1 MTEEPTGKGY
11 CLKVLEELGQH
22 PAISFMEDV
31 VAAAVTQIAA
41 AMGVPVHAD
50 PYGNL
55 ITTYMGPRSDD
66 ADMPTIAF
74 VAHMDHPGFEVIDE
88 DGDSYVARALGGV
101 PPASFYPG
109 VPLSIATKDGAVL
122 KAATSGRHGAED
134 QRMITLELDQPQT
147 LALPAPAVL
156 DLPSFLLK
164 DGLAHMRAADDL
176 AGCAAILAAT
186 KELVE
191 GDREANQNVGRV
203 HGIFTLA
210 EEVGLV
216 GARLLAEAGNLPKDS
231 LIVSLEASR
240 SLPGALLG
248 EGPVIRVGDAS
259 FTFDAEAESALNRA
273 KEQLQ
278 HMHPDFKC
286 QRQLMSGGTCE
297 ASAFIYYGYHA
308 TGVALPLGNY
318 HNITE
323 AGGIAPEYI
332 SVDDLGSTVELIVQA
347 ARSVSSRQSSRA
359 WQRMSVIPAD
369 YRHRLSSLRQV

>member
-259 FTFDAEAESALNRA
+259 FTFDAEAPRIGTQQSKGAIATYASRFQMPTSADERGHLRSERLHLLRVSCNGSRFTLG
-273 KEQLQ
+273 QLPQ
-278 HMHPDFKC
+278 HH
-286 QRQLMSGGTCE
+286 
-297 ASAFIYYGYHA
+297 
-308 TGVALPLGNY
+308 
-318 HNITE
+318 
-323 AGGIAPEYI
+323 
-332 SVDDLGSTVELIVQA
+332 
-347 ARSVSSRQSSRA
+347 RSWRYSSRIHKR
-359 WQRMSVIPAD
+359 R
-369 YRHRLSSLRQV
+369 